1 MPLGRLDTGIITV
14 RMQLNEPSKEEYD
27 VEGVMDFAERL
38 VLSAPRLWSQGS
50 LEQKQTLQRLLFP
63 GKITCL
69 SDVFEPSATC
79 LFYSDLEV
87 MISDIIKCGVSDGI

>member
-1 MPLGRLDTGIITV
+1 VPLGRLDTGIITV

-27 VEGVMDFAERL
+27 VKGVMDFAERL
-38 VLSAPRLWSQGS
+38 VLKAPRLWSQGS

-69 SDVFEPSATC
+69 SDVFEPTATC
-79 LFYSDLEV
+79 LLYSDLEV
-87 MISDIIKCGVSDGI
+87 MISELSNVG